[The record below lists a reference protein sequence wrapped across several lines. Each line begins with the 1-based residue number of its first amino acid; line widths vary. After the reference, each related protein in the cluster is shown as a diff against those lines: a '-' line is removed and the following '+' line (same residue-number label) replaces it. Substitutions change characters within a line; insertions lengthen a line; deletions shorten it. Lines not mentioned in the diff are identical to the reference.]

1 MGNHK
6 RLRDESISSVSETD
20 KTPILTQTQLEQITQ
35 NVVQLLTPIIET
47 TIKTLFEQLHQK
59 YNNNQLPSQ
68 TQQSTS
74 RWGCPPNLMPPKIK
88 QAAMTIEQL
97 QQPVFDENLKELY
110 KKKSF
115 YAVIERFPEL
125 ENEEEDLKNI
135 ERNVQIKNNYHR
147 IIKVKFSTPAAA
159 HSFINQYR
167 TIHKP
172 TLGGH
177 SPFARRDLTPP
188 ELQLQNYLKQQVKE
202 INAKHGNGTACYRFN
217 EAIAKDVMEFIL
229 HEYGVDLNEEM
240 ENITS
245 LFVSKKFMESD
256 KFWNTLNGYIETMC
270 KEIHS
275 HDKNILK
282 TCRFGMFL
290 AANLFLINK
299 TSQLEDLKDKYKHRY
314 CNIWNAYIQNKINKN
329 TSTANIYKNFELNLL
344 EKLVESWIN

>member
-6 RLRDESISSVSETD
+6 RLRDESISSDIEVD

-88 QAAMTIEQL
+88 QAAMTIEHL

-135 ERNVQIKNNYHR
+135 ERNVQIVINNKNFKEAKNFEVKRHGIKKQNNYHR

-202 INAKHGNGTACYRFN
+202 INAKHGNGTACYRN
-217 EAIAKDVMEFIL
+217 LKI
-229 HEYGVDLNEEM
+229 YY
-240 ENITS
+240 
-245 LFVSKKFMESD
+245 KKQV
-256 KFWNTLNGYIETMC
+256 
-270 KEIHS
+270 
-275 HDKNILK
+275 
-282 TCRFGMFL
+282 
-290 AANLFLINK
+290 NL
-299 TSQLEDLKDKYKHRY
+299 D
-314 CNIWNAYIQNKINKN
+314 
-329 TSTANIYKNFELNLL
+329 
-344 EKLVESWIN
+344 